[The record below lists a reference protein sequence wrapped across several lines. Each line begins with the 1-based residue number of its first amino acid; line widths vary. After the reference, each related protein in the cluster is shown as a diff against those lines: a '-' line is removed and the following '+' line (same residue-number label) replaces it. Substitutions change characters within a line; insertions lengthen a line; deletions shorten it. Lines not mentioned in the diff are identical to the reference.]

1 MLKASIY
8 LITFVFLINIVNAI
22 TFNEV
27 NYNPIGNDNN
37 KEYAEL
43 FSQESINLSNYTIE
57 DLSSS
62 DTLTLLKSSN
72 SNYYLIV
79 EEGFDY
85 SLIDANIYSAG
96 PAIGNNLNNDNDQI
110 ILKDENGTIIDTFA
124 YNSNMGANNNGKS
137 LCKIPNSTEW
147 FECNPTPGLINQE
160 IEEQNN
166 QQNQSNNELN
176 NETNQSNN
184 QPIIEIPKIIINEIL
199 PNPIGDDSG
208 IPNGEWIEL
217 YNQGDSLNVN
227 GLTLKDSSSKTI
239 EINSETTQSTIIGKN
254 SYLVVY
260 TGSKIGFLNNDKE
273 TEISLYKND
282 TKIDSVSYENAKE
295 GISFSRIQNKIIPT
309 QPTPNQPNSE
319 VSSEEIQPIDE
330 LVKSYIKI
338 LDIKENGNFL
348 DITLEISKSN
358 TNKEVIEIYAESE
371 DKKVSNTAKVNVP
384 SKNTNLTLNVPLIL
398 KENIKDN
405 IIKIIAEGLDTKDS
419 LEITLKENNN
429 LLNEKTVSEE
439 EDSKIYLKEV
449 AQTTS
454 KDFNTE
460 NSNQIYKSKRL
471 KSRDYALYLFIIA
484 LVVIVIALVYKN
496 DKI

>member
-137 LCKIPNSTEW
+137 LCKIPNS
-147 FECNPTPGLINQE
+147 
-160 IEEQNN
+160 
-166 QQNQSNNELN
+166 
-176 NETNQSNN
+176 
-184 QPIIEIPKIIINEIL
+184 
-199 PNPIGDDSG
+199 IGDDSG

-295 GISFSRIQNKIIPT
+295 GISFSRIQNKMIPT
-309 QPTPNQPNSE
+309 EPTPNQPNSE